1 MLDKLFHFGRLSL
14 VSAALLVLGGCVS
27 SIKITGEIPS
37 ALVPQLPIKGAMQYS
52 DEFMRYNY
60 AEKDKKRALK
70 NLDFGQAQVAL
81 FDGIFGSVLTLVD
94 PADSAIDLRISPEL
108 LDFQY
113 SVPRETKLKLYEV
126 WLKYRIKISDVND
139 EEIAD
144 WVIKGYGKTPTA
156 MLSSAS
162 KAFNSA
168 TNVAMRDVGA
178 QLAIGF
184 TRERAIEEFLKKK
197 GIPLPGAETQPESPL
212 AVEAAAAIEEKSE
225 DN

>member
-1 MLDKLFHFGRLSL
+1 M
-14 VSAALLVLGGCVS
+14 
-27 SIKITGEIPS
+27 
-37 ALVPQLPIKGAMQYS
+37 
-52 DEFMRYNY
+52 
-60 AEKDKKRALK
+60 
-70 NLDFGQAQVAL
+70 
-81 FDGIFGSVLTLVD
+81 
-94 PADSAIDLRISPEL
+94 
-108 LDFQY
+108 
-113 SVPRETKLKLYEV
+113 YEV